1 MLLTKPTRRYR
12 PLRGGR
18 QLTLRG
24 LILSL
29 SLALVPIQAPA
40 QADDQTLADI
50 RQELTVLYVELQ
62 RLKRELST
70 TTAPSV
76 PLGGG
81 SPLERLDAIER
92 EMERLTAK
100 TERLEFRLNSVV
112 KDGTNRIG
120 DLDFRLCEIDPK
132 CDIAKL
138 EQTGI
143 LGGKVGAGLPA
154 DTPAASPAEPSQPS
168 GGTEMAVS
176 EQADFDRA
184 KKALDAGEFTNAA
197 TGFQN
202 FLDSYPGGQLT
213 SAAQFYRGQSL
224 EGMGET
230 AAAARAYL
238 ESFSGD
244 PNGNMAP
251 NALLRLGTT
260 LAALG
265 QTTEACVMLGEVTTR
280 FPGGDADGEAQRTRR
295 ELGCS

>member
-143 LGGKVGAGLPA
+143 LGGKVGAGLPP
-154 DTPAASPAEPSQPS
+154 TPQRQALPNQASPRAAPKWPSLSRPISTAPKRHWTQ
-168 GGTEMAVS
+168 VS
-176 EQADFDRA
+176 SPMLPPAFRTFSTAIRAD
-184 KKALDAGEFTNAA
+184 
-197 TGFQN
+197 
-202 FLDSYPGGQLT
+202 S
-213 SAAQFYRGQSL
+213 
-224 EGMGET
+224 
-230 AAAARAYL
+230 
-238 ESFSGD
+238 
-244 PNGNMAP
+244 
-251 NALLRLGTT
+251 
-260 LAALG
+260 
-265 QTTEACVMLGEVTTR
+265 
-280 FPGGDADGEAQRTRR
+280 
-295 ELGCS
+295 